1 MDQKRFA
8 YKNKDIKQDFYN
20 ALSSRK
26 DLLNRPHYGP
36 IQPNLKTELN
46 KVSNRVKNFVKK
58 VGNPSRVKIEQGNY
72 FLYDD
77 SNMIDQTFYTELN
90 KKIQTYGLISYFN
103 KDTKN
108 YSDLITPKN
117 NLKFMVQEDKPREDL
132 SLQLQS
138 VTNYLRLKLVF
149 M

>member
-90 KKIQTYGLISYFN
+90 KKIQISMFKVIIHHINLANIFCLN
-103 KDTKN
+103 KCNSNT
-108 YSDLITPKN
+108 L
-117 NLKFMVQEDKPREDL
+117 
-132 SLQLQS
+132 
-138 VTNYLRLKLVF
+138 
-149 M
+149 

>member
-1 MDQKRFA
+1 
-8 YKNKDIKQDFYN
+8 
-20 ALSSRK
+20 
-26 DLLNRPHYGP
+26 
-36 IQPNLKTELN
+36 
-46 KVSNRVKNFVKK
+46 
-58 VGNPSRVKIEQGNY
+58 
-72 FLYDD
+72 
-77 SNMIDQTFYTELN
+77 MIDQTFYTELN
-90 KKIQTYGLISYFN
+90 KKIQTYGLIPYFN

-117 NLKFMVQEDKPREDL
+117 KLKFMVQEDMPREGL